1 MSRMQFVQEY
11 CLRKDEQ
18 RAKDGD
24 PVLQGQLQVLEPR
37 LRLCGGPLP
46 TLGALHSRQQCL
58 SRIFL
63 IAPERPPRNWQAKET
78 ESQTYQK
85 ESRPENPI
93 RRHSSAYNGGD
104 HTANSVAPV
113 RGSENDAGWME
124 VGAEDVV
131 ECKVGCEPTPEDEE
145 PAKIY
150 QLVI

>member
-37 LRLCGGPLP
+37 LRLCSGPLP
-46 TLGALHSRQQCL
+46 TLGALHSRQQRL

-63 IAPERPPRNWQAKET
+63 IAPERPSRNWQAKET
-78 ESQTYQK
+78 ESQTNQE

-93 RRHSSAYNGGD
+93 RDHGSAYDGCD

-124 VGAEDVV
+124 VGAEDVI
-131 ECKVGCEPTPEDEE
+131 ECKVGCKPTPEDEE
-145 PAKIY
+145 PAKI
-150 QLVI
+150 